1 MSAPSHP
8 TFNLGSFLEKDK
20 LKTDGSNFTS
30 WFRTLRILL
39 IPLKMSY
46 VLETA
51 LGDAPATT
59 ATPAEKNV
67 YLIKSDDSSLVQKGM
82 LYAMEAE
89 LQKRFESLSAYEII
103 IDLKTIFAPQARVER
118 NEVSEAFFSAKMEE
132 HSSMTEHVV
141 KMSDYVQR
149 LNDLEFKIPD
159 ELAID
164 RVLRSLPPCY
174 ENFVLNYNVQGMVKT
189 LSELFTMLKIAEMEI
204 KKEHSCTKYLEDKKA
219 GKVAGRDMDICDI
232 HVIDVFLTSARSNV
246 WIFDT
251 GSVAH
256 ICNSQEGLQNKR
268 LLRKNEVTMR
278 VGNGSKVDVMSIGT
292 LRLSLPSGLILVLNK
307 CYYVPAL
314 SMNIVSGSCLMQ
326 DQYSFKSETTGCS
339 VHKNNVFYVHA
350 PVRNGLFLIDLEYH
364 DSHIN
369 NIEAKRLKRS

>member
-1 MSAPSHP
+1 MTAPRPS
-8 TFNLGSFLEKDK
+8 FNLGSFLEKDK
-20 LKTDGSNFTS
+20 LKTNGSNFTS
-30 WFRTLRILL
+30 CFRTLRILL
-39 IPLKMSY
+39 VPLKMSY

-59 ATPAEKNV
+59 ANPAEKKV
-67 YLIKSDDSSLVQKGM
+67 YLIKSYDSSLIKKDM
-82 LYAMEAE
+82 LHAMEAE
-89 LQKRFESLSAYEII
+89 LQKRFESFSAYEII
-103 IDLKTIFAPQARVER
+103 TDLKTVFAPQAKVER
-118 NEVSEAFFSAKMEE
+118 NEVCEAFFSAKMEE

-159 ELAID
+159 EMAID
-164 RVLRSLPPCY
+164 RVLRSLPPSY
-174 ENFVLNYNVQGMVKT
+174 ESFVLKYNMQGMVKN
-189 LSELFTMLKIAEMEI
+189 LSELFTILKIAEMEI

-219 GKVAGRDMDICDI
+219 GKVAGKDMDIYDI
-232 HVIDVFLTSARSNV
+232 HVIDVFLTRARSNI

-278 VGNGSKVDVMSIGT
+278 VGNGCKVDVMSIGT
-292 LRLSLPSGLILVLNK
+292 LRLSLPSVLILDLNN
-307 CYYVPAL
+307 CYYVPML

-326 DQYSFKSETTGCS
+326 DHYSFKSETTGCS
-339 VHKNNVFYVHA
+339 IYKINVFYV
-350 PVRNGLFLIDLEYH
+350 D
-364 DSHIN
+364 
-369 NIEAKRLKRS
+369 

>member
-89 LQKRFESLSAYEII
+89 LQKWFESLSAYEII
-103 IDLKTIFAPQARVER
+103 TDLKTVFAPQARVER

-159 ELAID
+159 EMVID
-164 RVLRSLPPCY
+164 RVLRSLPPSY
-174 ENFVLNYNVQGMVKT
+174 ESFVLKYNMQGMVKT

-232 HVIDVFLTSARSNV
+232 HVIDVFLTSAQSNV
-246 WIFDT
+246 LIFDT

-268 LLRKNEVTMR
+268 LL
-278 VGNGSKVDVMSIGT
+278 
-292 LRLSLPSGLILVLNK
+292 
-307 CYYVPAL
+307 
-314 SMNIVSGSCLMQ
+314 
-326 DQYSFKSETTGCS
+326 
-339 VHKNNVFYVHA
+339 
-350 PVRNGLFLIDLEYH
+350 
-364 DSHIN
+364 
-369 NIEAKRLKRS
+369 